1 MARLHKA
8 LYIKYKITK
17 LQKNCWLKVKKVV
30 LLWWK
35 LKNSNI
41 QGKDVQI
48 DKYEKGYEEF
58 QIEG

>member
-1 MARLHKA
+1 MVEVEKFE
-8 LYIKYKITK
+8 Y
-17 LQKNCWLKVKKVV
+17 
-30 LLWWK
+30 
-35 LKNSNI
+35 SNI

>member
-8 LYIKYKITK
+8 LYVKYKIAK
-17 LQKNCWLKVKKVV
+17 KSWLEVKKVV

-48 DKYEKGYEEF
+48 DKYKKGYEEF